1 MTKLEHS
8 LSLIQVWGAGG
19 GGGDSV
25 SHCLDLSVLGMTP
38 LPQLH
43 PEVESCES
51 DSGTPLSFDQ
61 ARTLTYTETVTVN
74 VSTCLS

>member
-1 MTKLEHS
+1 MTKVEHS

-43 PEVESCES
+43 SEVESCES
-51 DSGTPLSFDQ
+51 DSSRHMDDDQ
-61 ARTLTYTETVTVN
+61 ARIHSRSVTVSR
-74 VSTCLS
+74 VS